1 MKLKPGI
8 NDLRR
13 GRNITQRMKSTAYF
27 NLRQGLRQTKTKND
41 SGINGFLIFG
51 KKFYAIYKIIRY
63 LLSYTSFPVMIDDLM
78 RPNQHTHVH
87 KACCN
92 ICLRVMGRAYVWQ
105 VKVSRKPIT
114 YPLLTCIKNIGML
127 CVQELFLVGW
137 VDYLKHVYILTKG
150 KKSIK
155 AEKNENVELSHT
167 QVFCGRLCVLCE

>member
-1 MKLKPGI
+1 MKYNLWKNESKTIFCCLERALWKCTKGMIEICKLCRFWLISNFRILVKIKTCWNFWILFLK
-8 NDLRR
+8 
-13 GRNITQRMKSTAYF
+13 TVHQK
-27 NLRQGLRQTKTKND
+27 GLLEQ
-41 SGINGFLIFG
+41 
-51 KKFYAIYKIIRY
+51 
-63 LLSYTSFPVMIDDLM
+63 
-78 RPNQHTHVH
+78 
-87 KACCN
+87 N
-92 ICLRVMGRAYVWQ
+92 ICMRVMGRAYVWQ

-167 QVFCGRLCVLCE
+167 QVFCGRLRVLCE